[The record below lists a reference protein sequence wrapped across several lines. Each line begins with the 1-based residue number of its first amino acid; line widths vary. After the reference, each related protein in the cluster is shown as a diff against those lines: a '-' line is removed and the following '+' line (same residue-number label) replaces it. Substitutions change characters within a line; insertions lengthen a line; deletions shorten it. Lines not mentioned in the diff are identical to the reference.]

1 MALSWRMR
9 RSLALLILVVGLPV
23 YIIVAINIVALFD
36 RPGVLVELAI
46 YLTLGVAW
54 ALPFRFVFRGVAR
67 PDPDAAPP
75 QDGAGGPGADKATG
89 PERGADKS

>member
-9 RSLALLILVVGLPV
+9 RSLALLILLVGLPV
-23 YIIVAINIVALFD
+23 YIVVAINIVALFD

-46 YLTLGVAW
+46 YLALGVAW

-67 PDPDAAPP
+67 PDPQDAPP
-75 QDGAGGPGADKATG
+75 QQAPSSQSDTPPGSGGDG
-89 PERGADKS
+89 RS